1 MGKNVSVK
9 KEYKTL
15 PDHVAFI
22 MDGNGRWAK
31 KHGLPRKAGH
41 EEGVRALK
49 KVVKCLSDYG
59 IKAATFFAFSTENWS
74 RPKDEVDA
82 LFSLVEKFSESAGRF
97 CMKNNLKIRF
107 LGFEDGLSES
117 LVQKIRTV
125 EAETAGNSG
134 MIFAIALNYG
144 ATEEIVRAAKGAALS
159 GNITKDSFEKHLLTK
174 DLPPLDLLVR
184 TGGEK
189 RLSNFLLYQA
199 AYAELEFVDTLWPD
213 MTKGKI
219 DKILADFE
227 KRNRRFG
234 NVE

>member
-1 MGKNVSVK
+1 
-9 KEYKTL
+9 
-15 PDHVAFI
+15 
-22 MDGNGRWAK
+22 
-31 KHGLPRKAGH
+31 
-41 EEGVRALK
+41 
-49 KVVKCLSDYG
+49 
-59 IKAATFFAFSTENWS
+59 
-74 RPKDEVDA
+74 
-82 LFSLVEKFSESAGRF
+82 
-97 CMKNNLKIRF
+97 MKNNLKIRF

-159 GNITKDSFEKHLLTK
+159 GNITKDSFEKHLFTK

-199 AYAELEFVDTLWPD
+199 AYAELEFVDVLWPD

>member
-97 CMKNNLKIRF
+97 CMKNNLKIY
-107 LGFEDGLSES
+107 L
-117 LVQKIRTV
+117 QKLR
-125 EAETAGNSG
+125 
-134 MIFAIALNYG
+134 
-144 ATEEIVRAAKGAALS
+144 
-159 GNITKDSFEKHLLTK
+159 
-174 DLPPLDLLVR
+174 
-184 TGGEK
+184 
-189 RLSNFLLYQA
+189 
-199 AYAELEFVDTLWPD
+199 
-213 MTKGKI
+213 
-219 DKILADFE
+219 
-227 KRNRRFG
+227 
-234 NVE
+234 